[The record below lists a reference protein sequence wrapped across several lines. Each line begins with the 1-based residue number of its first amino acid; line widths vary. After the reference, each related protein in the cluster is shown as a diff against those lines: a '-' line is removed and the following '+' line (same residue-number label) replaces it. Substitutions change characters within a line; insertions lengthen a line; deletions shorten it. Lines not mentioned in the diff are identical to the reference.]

1 MERVLV
7 EGTVK
12 EAWGR
17 RFKISIANHRR
28 DRVTETKILAIE
40 GFHRIAFKPLF
51 LYFGTAFRINIYNDR
66 FLS

>member
-1 MERVLV
+1 MPRVLV

-28 DRVTETKILAIE
+28 GRVPSTKTLSIS
-40 GFHRIAFKPLF
+40 GFRPQYMHFYVFNLF
-51 LYFGTAFRINIYNDR
+51 Q
-66 FLS
+66 